1 MEQSSDKSSGIS
13 ISTVLFVVFLVLK
26 LVGVISWSWWWVTA
40 PIWIPCIIALGM
52 LVREFGFKKAIT
64 LTITSIIYG
73 FLFAGFL
80 TRIISLF

>member
-40 PIWIPCIIALGM
+40 PIWIPCIIALSIGIIM
-52 LVREFGFKKAIT
+52 VLLAVAFGK
-64 LTITSIIYG
+64 
-73 FLFAGFL
+73 
-80 TRIISLF
+80 